1 MIKTKPHEWDIT
13 GKPVFLI
20 RLNIF
25 NISFY
30 YPDISI

>member
-1 MIKTKPHEWDIT
+1 MIKTKPYEWDIT
-13 GKPVFLI
+13 GKPVFLS

-30 YPDISI
+30 YLDISI